1 MTQTGTIADFMQLP
15 GDVPEHATL
24 AHVEPLLSSGAPAFF
39 REGDTWRGVV
49 AALVTGHP
57 RSRRLIDLPS
67 AVVQP
72 LSPDLDAAIIMR
84 QLVGAPLQFSPVVR
98 DDVLVG
104 VLDHRQLAFAL
115 HDESFK
121 DSVETISNVRMTM
134 LGLLHDLA
142 NVVTVIQAETTDPR
156 LTSAAEHT
164 AELVQRM
171 RALQLGYDLQVAE
184 DSLQHVAARS
194 LPMLELQAGADIE
207 LRVLPFEEALVVR
220 CIPGLVS
227 RCLMNLVANA
237 QEALQGKGRIE
248 IRFGRPEPTSKSAFV
263 EVSDDGPGVPPE
275 LRSRIFDRGFSTKVG
290 EHLGLGLYA
299 LRRAA
304 RRAGGELLL
313 VEGPAQPAAG
323 RAGAIFRLEL
333 PTI

>member
-1 MTQTGTIADFMQLP
+1 MTQAGSIADFMQP
-15 GDVPEHATL
+15 AGDVADHATL
-24 AHVEPLLSSGAPAFF
+24 AQVEPLLSSGAPAFF
-39 REGDTWRGVV
+39 RDGPLWRGVV

-67 AVVQP
+67 VVVEP
-72 LSPDLDAAIIMR
+72 LTPDLDAAIEMR
-84 QLVGAPLQFSPVVR
+84 KLVGAALQFSPVVS

-115 HDESFK
+115 HDESFR
-121 DSVETISNVRMTM
+121 DSVEAISSVRMTM

-142 NVVTVIQAETTDPR
+142 NVVTVIQAETSDPR

-171 RALQLGYDLQVAE
+171 RALQLGYDLQVTEA
-184 DSLQHVAARS
+184 SLQQVAARC
-194 LPMLELQAGADIE
+194 LPMLELQAGSNVALD
-207 LRVLPFEEALVVR
+207 VLPFSEPLVVR

-237 QEALQGKGRIE
+237 QDALHGTGRIE
-248 IRFGRPEPTSKSAFV
+248 IRFGRPNGSASSAFV
-263 EVSDDGPGVPPE
+263 EVCDDGPGVPEE
-275 LRSRIFDRGFSTKVG
+275 LRSKIFERGFSTKIG

-304 RRAGGELLL
+304 RRAGGELLR
-313 VEGPAQPAAG
+313 VAQAGPTLG
-323 RAGAIFRLEL
+323 RPGATFRLEL